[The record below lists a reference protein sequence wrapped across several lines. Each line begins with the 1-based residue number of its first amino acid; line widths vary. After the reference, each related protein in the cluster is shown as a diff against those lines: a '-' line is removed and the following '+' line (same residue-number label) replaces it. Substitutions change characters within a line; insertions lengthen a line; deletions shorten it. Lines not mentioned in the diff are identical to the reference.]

1 MAKSNVKDG
10 WSQFLQMCT
19 EFDSP
24 SEFKEF
30 FDLFL
35 TLEEKQDLARRFL
48 LVRELLQ
55 GDKTQREIAKD
66 LKLSISKI
74 TRGSNAL
81 KIVRGSLREFLKNHM
96 MV

>member
-1 MAKSNVKDG
+1 
-10 WSQFLQMCT
+10 MCT
-19 EFDSP
+19 QFTTET
-24 SEFKEF
+24 EFKDF

-35 TLEEKQDLARRFL
+35 TFEEKQDLARRFL
-48 LVRELLQ
+48 LVKELLQ
-55 GDKTQREIAKD
+55 GTKTQREIAKD

>member
-1 MAKSNVKDG
+1 MTKPSAKDG
-10 WSQFLQMCT
+10 WGEFLKMCT
-19 EFDSP
+19 QFATEV
-24 SEFKEF
+24 EFKEF

-48 LVRELLQ
+48 LVKELLQ
-55 GDKTQREIAKD
+55 GTKTQREIAKD

>member
-1 MAKSNVKDG
+1 MTKHDDDNA
-10 WSQFLQMCT
+10 WFHFLNMCT
-19 EFDSP
+19 EFKTA

-48 LVRELLQ
+48 LVKELLQ
-55 GDKTQREIAKD
+55 GNKTQREIAKD
-66 LKLSISKI
+66 LSLSISKI

-81 KIVRGSLREFLKNHM
+81 KVVRDSLREFLKNHI
-96 MV
+96 